1 MLKLRI
7 EGKESEISR
16 FIENIH
22 CNESVEVNSI
32 SDLYPNRKSI
42 YSRCYLEI
50 ELFDDERSG
59 DDDD

>member
-7 EGKESEISR
+7 EGKEPEINR

-22 CNESVEVNSI
+22 CNESLEVNSI
-32 SDLYPNRKSI
+32 SDFYPNRKSI

-50 ELFDDERSG
+50 ELIDEERTG
-59 DDDD
+59 ENND

>member
-7 EGKESEISR
+7 EGRESEISR

-22 CNESVEVNSI
+22 CNESVEINSI
-32 SDLYPNRKSI
+32 SDFYPNRKSI

-50 ELFDDERSG
+50 EFINEERIGEEDD
-59 DDDD
+59 

>member
-7 EGKESEISR
+7 EGKEMDIGR

-22 CNESVEVNSI
+22 CNESIEVNSI

-50 ELFDDERSG
+50 ELIEEERTG
-59 DDDD
+59 EEDV

>member
-7 EGKESEISR
+7 EGKESEINR

-22 CNESVEVNSI
+22 CDESVEVNSI